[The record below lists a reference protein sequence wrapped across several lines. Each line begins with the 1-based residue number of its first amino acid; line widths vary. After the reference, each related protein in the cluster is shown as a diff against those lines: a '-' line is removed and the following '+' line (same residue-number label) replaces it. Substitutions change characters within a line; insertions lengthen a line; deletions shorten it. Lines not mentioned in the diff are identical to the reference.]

1 MSLIEYVIQKLE
13 GELKGRI
20 NKLDDRILKNEAR
33 IGEVEKLFISHDY
46 VRAIIEKACPAAQ
59 DEEWWKDILV

>member
-1 MSLIEYVIQKLE
+1 MSLIEYVIQELE
-13 GELKGRI
+13 RELKGRI

-33 IGEVEKLFISHDY
+33 IGEIDELFISHDY

-59 DEEWWKDILV
+59 DKEWWEDILV